1 MPCLSTGEP
10 DLKSERPEVTRFPR
24 ASSVLRRTGA
34 PTTKLRCA
42 KGILRRSEVT
52 ATTRMVHSNSS
63 ISNDIL
69 ARYAA
74 DAACEVAGVTGLVDR
89 HLPGRRGVRVV
100 QQNGDVRVE
109 LHLALAWGAS
119 MPDVGRAVQRRVRDY
134 LTRMADL
141 DDVGVDVVVA
151 DVAEVD

>member
-1 MPCLSTGEP
+1 
-10 DLKSERPEVTRFPR
+10 
-24 ASSVLRRTGA
+24 
-34 PTTKLRCA
+34 
-42 KGILRRSEVT
+42 
-52 ATTRMVHSNSS
+52 MVHSNSS

-69 ARYAA
+69 GRYAA

-89 HLPGRRGVRVV
+89 HLPGRRGVRVL
-100 QQNGDVRVE
+100 QQNGGVRVE

-151 DVAEVD
+151 DVAEEG